1 MHGQARRA
9 IPVSSTS
16 FVNCVACFCEMLLV
30 AIATTLP
37 AFEGSHAGHVC
48 APRLACSSTK
58 ARACCV
64 AALDQI
70 SMDVASTACTFEA
83 PCDLDWLGFV
93 SSLALPVGSLAV
105 ATAAY
110 LAGSSARGSDDDDV
124 AALIGS
130 SDNADEPVLTGLEA
144 QAKRSRAR
152 RDEQLK
158 GFAARLLPLQ
168 QLLGWEFVD
177 SAGMPTANAWLFFV
191 IALAVQA
198 SLLLAAW
205 PRL

>member
-1 MHGQARRA
+1 
-9 IPVSSTS
+9 
-16 FVNCVACFCEMLLV
+16 MLLP
-30 AIATTLP
+30 TLP
-37 AFEGSHAGHVC
+37 A
-48 APRLACSSTK
+48 RLACSSSK

-70 SMDVASTACTFEA
+70 SMDSASTACTFEA

-110 LAGSSARGSDDDDV
+110 QAGSSARGSEDDDG

-130 SDNADEPVLTGLEA
+130 SDDADEPVLTRLEA

-198 SLLLAAW
+198 SLLWAAW